1 MFFVELVYDADKKKI
16 IEVTNFKL
24 GHRLDK

>member
-16 IEVTNFKL
+16 IEVNKF
-24 GHRLDK
+24 